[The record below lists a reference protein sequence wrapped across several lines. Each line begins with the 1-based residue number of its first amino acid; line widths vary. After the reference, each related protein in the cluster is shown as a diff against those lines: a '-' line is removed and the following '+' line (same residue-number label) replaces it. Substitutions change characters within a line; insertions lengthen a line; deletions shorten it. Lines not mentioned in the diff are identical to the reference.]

1 MNCYDLN
8 EQNELFYFKN
18 GGLNKILNNS
28 MSTIPVRF
36 ANKKVESMTFAP
48 QTPQPHVNSYNSQF
62 KEMRMN
68 MTYQVS
74 QI

>member
-1 MNCYDLN
+1 
-8 EQNELFYFKN
+8 
-18 GGLNKILNNS
+18 

-48 QTPQPHVNSYNSQF
+48 QTPQPHVYSYNSQF